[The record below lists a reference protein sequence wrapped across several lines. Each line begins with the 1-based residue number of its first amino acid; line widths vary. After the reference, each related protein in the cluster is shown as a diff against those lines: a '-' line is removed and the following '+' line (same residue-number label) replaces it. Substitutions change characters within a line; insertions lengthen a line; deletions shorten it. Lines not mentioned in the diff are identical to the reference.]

1 MDTEYQILSVENL
14 KKKSAKGNITFS
26 LPLAI
31 KELLGE
37 VFVARLRNK
46 FYEFIC
52 TAFGVDKEGI
62 DIEAVRKYTLAYKA
76 LLIVIK
82 SKTPDLIINGT
93 GMIAKRILKAII
105 ADHPDIVY
113 KSGIHLNKKTHM
125 HQEDASIDIVN
136 EHMIKDIMNDMMYS
150 MIKATS
156 SDVFIIPLPKKVETY
171 RKYGHLEIAEYMDN
185 LISST
190 LSHRFNYK
198 VSVYENL
205 NINDDNEIAKSNL
218 EFVENLLSHY
228 VTTNCTQLQIYLV
241 KSQNKVILIQ
251 LSNVVL
257 PNWNELFQLKSCISC
272 YQDGF
277 IRQNMLPVKADED
290 LCIICAK
297 EAMKSREFEHD
308 KHGCIPCFA
317 GECGA
322 MFFMYRQGTYI
333 ISDKGRPIKA
343 EDAVRLPWL
352 YRSTLFLEH
361 LEKEYHPKFLAMLD
375 VPSATEPDN
384 DNADIMYHAIKDKLE
399 SVTVNITDYT
409 TELQI
414 FGADTTAF
422 MKPFVDLTTSI
433 NEFRQSMET
442 DHSNVKMLEY
452 SKHTGKFI
460 RQIGAVY
467 YPHAIDANSPYQL
480 GDISINVHETL
491 PHGIIPSGAMIHI
504 VNRIFDILEEVRCYC
519 FCEHCKTF
527 LMKINNCDT
536 GNCTKCSRA
545 FCMEHGTTL
554 SEMRA
559 SCKFERENNT
569 KCAAFYHTVDS
580 GFRWDN
586 VPQKL
591 TSTCVCVLHT
601 PHVTN

>member
-1 MDTEYQILSVENL
+1 MDTEYRELSIANL
-14 KKKSAKGNITFS
+14 KNKSLKGVITFS

-37 VFVARLRNK
+37 IFVVRLRDK
-46 FYEFIC
+46 FHEFMA
-52 TAFGVDKEGI
+52 TTFGIDKEAITI
-62 DIEAVRKYTLAYKA
+62 DTIRKHTPAYRA
-76 LLIVIK
+76 LLITIK
-82 SKTPDLIINGT
+82 SKTPDLVINGT
-93 GMIAKRILKAII
+93 GIVAARILKAII

-113 KSGIHLNKKTHM
+113 KSGIHLNKKTHT
-125 HQEDASIDIVN
+125 HQEDSSIEIVN
-136 EHMIKDIMNDMMYS
+136 EHMIKDIMNEILYS

-156 SDVFIIPLPKKVETY
+156 SDIFIIPLPKKVETY

-198 VSVYENL
+198 ISVYENL

-218 EFVENLLSHY
+218 EFVENLLSPY
-228 VTTNCTQLQIYLV
+228 VTTNCTQLQIYLM

-257 PNWNELFQLKSCISC
+257 ANWNELFQLKRCTGC

-384 DNADIMYHAIKDKLE
+384 DNSDIMYHAIKDKLE
-399 SVTVNITDYT
+399 SITVNITDYT

-414 FGADTTAF
+414 FGVDTTTF
-422 MKPFVDLTTSI
+422 MKPFVDLSTSI
-433 NEFRQSMET
+433 NEFLQVMET

-452 SKHTGKFI
+452 SKHTGRFI

-491 PHGIIPSGAMIHI
+491 PHGIIPSGVMINI
-504 VNRIFDILEEVRCYC
+504 VNSIFDTLEEVRCYC

-527 LMKINNCDT
+527 MMKINNCDT

-559 SCKFERENNT
+559 SCNFERENNT
-569 KCAAFYHTVDS
+569 KCASFYHTVDS